1 MFQGGNMI
9 TIKLSAYEQGEL
21 LRYLEYAKEQ
31 KKANQLLIK
40 EGQKKFDD
48 TKYDLFRINILMQRI
63 QGKYTEDYLQNT
75 WNAGEYI

>member
-75 WNAGEYI
+75 WNAGE